1 MTDSREKMLDKIRAL
16 LSKTT
21 ENGCTEEEY
30 LAALAKARALM
41 DANEITEADL
51 QLTKEEGV
59 VLRREMTG
67 SDPHHIKWNMSRA
80 VGDFC
85 DCRAWRDRNG
95 KFVFLGLASD
105 TQFAAWLLDHLAAFV
120 LTELAGHLMGDIAI
134 GMPRRKVINGFV
146 DGITGRISERLREL
160 CKHPATASANSRA
173 LVVIKQTLIKA
184 KLEELGIKL
193 RTCSSSRQH
202 DHGSFAAGRSAGDRA
217 SFGRPVSGRA
227 ATLRIGVKLRMTK
240 PRRPMA

>member
-1 MTDSREKMLDKIRAL
+1 MTEQQKTEREKLLDKIRAL

-41 DANEITEADL
+41 DTYEITEADL

-67 SDPHHIKWNMSRA
+67 TDPHHIKFNMSRA
-80 VGDFC
+80 VGEFC
-85 DCRAWRDRNG
+85 DCRAWRERDG
-95 KFVFLGLASD
+95 KFVFLGLPSD

-120 LTELAGHLMGDIAI
+120 LTELADHLMGDIAI

-146 DGITGRISERLREL
+146 DGITVRISERLREL
-160 CKHPATASANSRA
+160 CKPPAAASTNGQA

-193 RTCSSSRQH
+193 HTCSSSRQH
-202 DHGSFAAGRSAGDRA
+202 DEGSFAAGRSAGDRA
-217 SFGRPVSGRA
+217 NFGRPVSGRA
-227 ATLRIGVKLRMTK
+227 ATLRIGNGN
-240 PRRPMA
+240 